1 MLTSLYFTELCA
13 KIELRS
19 TRDYCG
25 RSIMLCKDVT
35 NLDLGKVDIQFD
47 MKESQRYTSIYHS
60 LNQT

>member
-1 MLTSLYFTELCA
+1 
-13 KIELRS
+13 
-19 TRDYCG
+19 
-25 RSIMLCKDVT
+25 MLCKDVT